1 MNEVVSLFNSWKNIH
16 ANRSTI
22 MKHIFFILTLIL
34 TTASAF
40 GQNIPQIYFDLV
52 KQADSLY
59 NAKDYKNSGLKYS
72 EAFKSNAWKGII
84 NDRYKAACS
93 WALAS
98 VPDSAFFQLERIAT
112 KANYTN
118 YVHITTNPDLN
129 SLHND
134 NRWKPLLEK
143 IKQNKDKTEANLNKP
158 LVAILDS
165 IYVEDQKY
173 RQQIDG
179 IEKKYGWDSKEMKN
193 HWKIINKKD
202 SINLIKV
209 KFILDKHGWL
219 GADVVGGQGNS
230 TLFLVIQHSDQTT
243 QEKYLPMM
251 REAVKN
257 GKAQGSS
264 LALLEDRVA
273 LGQGKKQIYGS
284 QIGRDPVTQKYF
296 VSPLEDP
303 DNVDKRRA
311 EVGLQPLADYVS
323 HWQIKWDIEQYKK
336 GLPKLEEKSKEK

>member
-1 MNEVVSLFNSWKNIH
+1 MKKTVLIFAFIL
-16 ANRSTI
+16 STI
-22 MKHIFFILTLIL
+22 LT
-34 TTASAF
+34 F
-40 GQNIPQIYFDLV
+40 GQNIPQEYFDLV
-52 KQADSLY
+52 KKADSLY
-59 NAKDYKNSGLKYS
+59 NAKDFKNSANKYS
-72 EAFKSNAWKGII
+72 DAFKANGWKGLT
-84 NDRYKAACS
+84 NDRYNAACS
-93 WALAS
+93 WALAA
-98 VPDSAFFQLERIAT
+98 VPDSFFFHLDRIAT
-112 KANYTN
+112 KANYAN
-118 YVHITTNPDLN
+118 YGHIATDPDLN

-143 IKQNKDKTEANLNKP
+143 IKQNKDMAEANLNKP

-179 IEKKYGWDSKEMKN
+179 IEKKYGWESKEMKD
-193 HWKIINKKD
+193 HWKIINEKD

-209 KFILDKHGWL
+209 KSILDKYGWL
-219 GADVVGGQGNS
+219 GADVVGLQGNS
-230 TLFLVIQHSDQTT
+230 TLFLVIQHSHQAT

-273 LGQGKKQIYGS
+273 LGQGKRQIYGS
-284 QIGRDPVTQKYF
+284 QIGRDPETQIYY

-311 EVGLQPLADYVS
+311 EVGLRSLSEYVN
-323 HWQIKWDIEQYKK
+323 HWQMKWDVEQYKK
-336 GLPKLEEKSKEK
+336 DLPKLEEKTKRQ

>member
-1 MNEVVSLFNSWKNIH
+1 
-16 ANRSTI
+16 
-22 MKHIFFILTLIL
+22 MKKKVLIFAFIFL
-34 TTASAF
+34 TTLTFS
-40 GQNIPQIYFDLV
+40 QNIPKEYFDLV
-52 KQADSLY
+52 KKADSLY
-59 NAKDYKNSGLKYS
+59 NAKDFKNSANKYS
-72 EAFKSNAWKGII
+72 DAFKANGWKGLS
-84 NDRYKAACS
+84 NDRYNAACS
-93 WALAS
+93 WALAA
-98 VPDSAFFQLERIAT
+98 VPDSSFFQLDRIAT

-118 YVHITTNPDLN
+118 YEHITTDSDLN

-143 IKQNKDKTEANLNKP
+143 IKQNKEKAEANLNKP
-158 LVAILDS
+158 LVSILDS
-165 IYVEDQKY
+165 IYIEDQKY

-179 IEKKYGWDSKEMKN
+179 IEKKYGWESNEMKA
-193 HWKIINKKD
+193 HWKIINEKD

-209 KFILDKHGWL
+209 KSILDKYGWL

-230 TLFLVIQHSDQTT
+230 TLFLVIQHSDQATR
-243 QEKYLPMM
+243 EKYLPMM

-273 LGQGKKQIYGS
+273 LGQGKRQIYGS
-284 QIGRDPVTQKYF
+284 QIGRDPETQIYY

-311 EVGLQPLADYVS
+311 EVGLEPLSEYVNN
-323 HWQIKWDIEQYKK
+323 WQMEWDVEQYKK
-336 GLPKLEEKSKEK
+336 DLPKLEEKTKRK